1 MLHPAKLEFYRDG
14 KIDFQTS
21 ASKLYLS
28 EKENPE
34 EGIGCKK
41 EWKLHKICQ
50 IQLLMGN
57 ITSLLGAKK
66 R

>member
-41 EWKLHKICQ
+41 RME
-50 IQLLMGN
+50 
-57 ITSLLGAKK
+57 IT
-66 R
+66 